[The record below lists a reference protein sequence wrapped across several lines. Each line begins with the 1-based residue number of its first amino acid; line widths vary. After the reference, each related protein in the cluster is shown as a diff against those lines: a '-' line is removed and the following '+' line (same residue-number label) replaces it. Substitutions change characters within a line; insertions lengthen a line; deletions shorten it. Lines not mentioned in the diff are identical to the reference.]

1 MHMSRIP
8 TGIIGRL
15 LFRRDSW
22 LIRRKGIDMLYFK
35 MPRFTIQDFLKRKKE
50 HKKITLLTAYDF
62 PFAQIVDEAGIDV
75 ILVGDS
81 VGMVVQGLENTLPV
95 TMDDMIYHTKM
106 VTRAVKNAMVIGDMP
121 FMSYQV
127 SIKDAVR
134 NAGRFL
140 KEAGASAV
148 KMEGGAEVTG
158 HIRIMTKSDI
168 PVMAHIGLT
177 PQSIHR
183 MGGYKVQ
190 GKTEE
195 SAKKLIEEAQIVED
209 AGAFSVLLEAIP
221 MELAGKITEKL
232 SIPTIGIGA
241 GPYCDGQVLVLHDV
255 IGLFERFVPKFVKQY
270 ANLKQEALKA
280 IRAYKEEV
288 EKGVFPSEEHSF
300 K

>member
-1 MHMSRIP
+1 
-8 TGIIGRL
+8 
-15 LFRRDSW
+15 
-22 LIRRKGIDMLYFK
+22 
-35 MPRFTIQDFLKRKKE
+35 MPKITVRDFLKKKAE
-50 HKKITLLTAYDF
+50 KKKITLLTAYDY
-62 PFAQIVDEAGIDV
+62 PFAKLVDEAGIDA
-75 ILVGDS
+75 IIVGDS

-95 TMDDMIYHTKM
+95 TMDEMIYHTKM
-106 VTRAVKNAMVIGDMP
+106 VSRAVKNALVIGDLP

-140 KEAGASAV
+140 KDAGASAV
-148 KMEGGAEVTG
+148 KIEGGAEVAL
-158 HIRIMTKSDI
+158 HIKAMAKSDI

-195 SAKKLIEEAQIVED
+195 SAKRLIEEAHIVED
-209 AGAFSVLLEAIP
+209 AGAFSLLIEAIP
-221 MELAGKITEKL
+221 MGLAKKITEEL

-255 IGLFERFVPKFVKQY
+255 IGLFERFLPKFAKRY
-270 ANLKQEALKA
+270 ANLRDEALNA
-280 IRAYKEEV
+280 IKVYKEEV
-288 EKGVFPSEEHSF
+288 EKGVFPTEEQSF

>member
-1 MHMSRIP
+1 MP
-8 TGIIGRL
+8 TV
-15 LFRRDSW
+15 
-22 LIRRKGIDMLYFK
+22 
-35 MPRFTIQDFLKRKKE
+35 TIHDFLKKKKE
-50 HKKITLLTAYDF
+50 GGKITMITAYDY
-62 PFAQIVDEAGIDV
+62 PFARIADEAGIDS

-81 VGMVVQGLENTLPV
+81 LGMVVQGLENTLPV
-95 TMDDMIYHTKM
+95 TMDEMIYHTKM

-121 FMSYQV
+121 FLSYQTG
-127 SIKDAVR
+127 IAEAVK

-140 KEAGASAV
+140 KEAGAAAV
-148 KMEGGAEVTG
+148 KMEGGAEIAG
-158 HIRIMTKSDI
+158 HIRAMTKSDI

-195 SAKKLIEEAQIVED
+195 SANRLLEEAHIVED
-209 AGAFSVLLEAIP
+209 SGAFSLLLEAIP
-221 MELAGKITEKL
+221 IGLGKKISEEL

-241 GPYCDGQVLVLHDV
+241 GPHCDGQILVLHDV

-270 ANLKQEALKA
+270 INMKEEAMKA
-280 IRAYKEEV
+280 IRTYRDDV
-288 EKGVFPSEEHSF
+288 TKGIFPSEDQSF

>member
-1 MHMSRIP
+1 M
-8 TGIIGRL
+8 
-15 LFRRDSW
+15 
-22 LIRRKGIDMLYFK
+22 
-35 MPRFTIQDFLKRKKE
+35 FTIQDFLKKKKE
-50 HKKITLLTAYDF
+50 GKKITMLTAYDF

-81 VGMVVQGLENTLPV
+81 VGMVVQGLKNTLPV
-95 TMDDMIYHTKM
+95 TMDEMIYHTKM
-106 VTRAVKNAMVIGDMP
+106 VSRAVKKAMVIGDMP
-121 FMSYQV
+121 FMSYQA
-127 SIKDAVR
+127 SIEEAVR

-148 KMEGGAEVTG
+148 KLEGGTEVAE
-158 HIRIMTKSDI
+158 HIRAMTKSDI
-168 PVMAHIGLT
+168 PVQAHIGLT

-195 SAKKLIEEAQIVED
+195 SAKRLIEEAHIVED
-209 AGAFSVLLEAIP
+209 AGAFSLLLEAIP
-221 MELAGKITEKL
+221 IELAKKITMEL

-241 GPYCDGQVLVLHDV
+241 GPHCDGQVLVLHDV

-270 ANLKQEALKA
+270 VNLKEEVLKA
-280 IRAYKEEV
+280 IKTYKEEV
-288 EKGVFPSEEHSF
+288 EKGIFPSEEQSF